1 MPVRVVIDTNV
12 WISRLLLAN
21 SPAGQAVDKALAEAE
36 VVVSEATV
44 EELAGVLARRK
55 FDKYVS
61 VPDRQDFLR
70 RLLRIA
76 TMVPVLSEVSDCR
89 DPNDNRLL
97 ALAFDSESEVI
108 VTGDDDLLALNPW
121 RGIAIVSP
129 RAFLEMP

>member
-89 DPNDNRLL
+89 DPNDNRFL

-108 VTGDDDLLALNPW
+108 VTGDDDFLALNPW

>member
-21 SPAGQAVDKALAEAE
+21 SPAGQAVDKALAKAE

-70 RLLRIA
+70 RFLRIA
-76 TMVPVLSEVSDCR
+76 TMVPVLFTAPPPAASR
-89 DPNDNRLL
+89 RARLCDRN
-97 ALAFDSESEVI
+97 AGR
-108 VTGDDDLLALNPW
+108 T
-121 RGIAIVSP
+121 R
-129 RAFLEMP
+129 

>member
-89 DPNDNRLL
+89 DPNDNRFL
-97 ALAFDSESEVI
+97 ALAFDYESEVI